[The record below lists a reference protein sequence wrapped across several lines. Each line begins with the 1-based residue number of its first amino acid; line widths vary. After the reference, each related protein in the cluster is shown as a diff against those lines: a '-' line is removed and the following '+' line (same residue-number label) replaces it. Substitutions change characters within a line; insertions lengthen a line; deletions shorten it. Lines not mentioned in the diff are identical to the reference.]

1 MDRYTKFL
9 LTVIASALVYLCIVL
24 TPLPGLHA
32 QTAPRPGD
40 PTGPGQV
47 VIVGWQTNT
56 PVPVAFG
63 RPVPVTSAEPLR
75 ITGSVTTE
83 RSSGAADRVVLVG
96 WEERASRANRSEP
109 MQMLSNN
116 PNNLQ
121 ALPVA
126 VLKP

>member
-1 MDRYTKFL
+1 MDRYTKIV

-56 PVPVAFG
+56 PVPVAFS

-75 ITGSVTTE
+75 ITGNVTTE
-83 RSSGAADRVVLVG
+83 RSSNVADRVVLVG
-96 WEERASRANRSEP
+96 WEERSSRETRGS

-116 PNNLQ
+116 PTNAQ

-126 VLKP
+126 VMMQ